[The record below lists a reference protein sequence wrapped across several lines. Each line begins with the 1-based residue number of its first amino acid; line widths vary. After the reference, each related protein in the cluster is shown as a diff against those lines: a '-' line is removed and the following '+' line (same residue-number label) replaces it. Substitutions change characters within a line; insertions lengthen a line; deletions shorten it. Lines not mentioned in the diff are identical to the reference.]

1 MALIHFTKRV
11 IECIFVHF
19 YSKPSKSLN
28 VIMKEVGYYWFFF
41 GLVVPFYLFHPQYKA
56 GQI

>member
-11 IECIFVHF
+11 VECIFVHF

-41 GLVVPFYLFHPQYKA
+41 GLVVPFYLFHP
-56 GQI
+56 